1 MNFVYL
7 KEALKDISDLGKISG
22 MEDEGGINLKNI
34 DIDTSE
40 KGISD
45 LKSCSISGEEKVN
58 EADYNISLIIK
69 AMKTGMREKRQVQ
82 VTGAS

>member
-45 LKSCSISGEEKVN
+45 LKSCSISGEEKV
-58 EADYNISLIIK
+58 K
-69 AMKTGMREKRQVQ
+69 
-82 VTGAS
+82 